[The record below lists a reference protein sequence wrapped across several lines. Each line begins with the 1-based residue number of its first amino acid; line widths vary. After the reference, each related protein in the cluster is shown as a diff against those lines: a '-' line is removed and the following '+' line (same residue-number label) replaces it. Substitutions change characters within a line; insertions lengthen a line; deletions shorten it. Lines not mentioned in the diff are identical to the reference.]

1 MEIRA
6 KKEFLVNIAF
16 ISAVI
21 FLGFLG
27 FKLLFSYCMPFV
39 LAFIIAFSVQAP
51 ASKLSKKV
59 PLKKPVLSG
68 ILSAVVFVAAVGFVI
83 LVLSLVIKNSDSLLK
98 GIGNLFGNFSRMLSF
113 FKEKISLSL
122 GKSNP
127 EISKVIDSMTVD
139 FSDNIG
145 EKLSALVTSFA
156 GGLIK
161 HLPNFIFSF
170 IIALVAAFYIAKDFE
185 ILKKFYYNFFGENVF
200 EKTVKIKNIL
210 TTNVLKMGKGYL
222 ILLSITFF
230 ELFVGFLLLGIDNAL
245 LLSLIIAFVDLL
257 PVFGTGTVLLP
268 WGILKLVMGESIGV
282 GIIILYVIITVA
294 RNFLEP
300 KIIGNQI
307 GINPLFTLFAM
318 FLGLKLLGVI
328 GLILFPIG
336 FIVVIK
342 YYKQ

>member
-16 ISAVI
+16 VSAV
-21 FLGFLG
+21 FLLGFVA
-27 FKLLFSYCMPFV
+27 FKILFSYCLPFV

-51 ASKLSKKV
+51 ATKLSKKI

-68 ILSAVVFVAAVGFVI
+68 MLSAIVFLVAVGIVVLILSC
-83 LVLSLVIKNSDSLLK
+83 VIKNSDSLLK
-98 GIGNLFGNFSRMLSF
+98 GFAKLFRNFSDMLSF
-113 FKEKISLSL
+113 LREKISLSI

-145 EKLSALVTSFA
+145 EKLSSLVTRLA
-156 GGLIK
+156 GGLIT

-185 ILKKFYYNFFGENVF
+185 ILKKFYFNFFGEGVF
-200 EKTVKIKNIL
+200 SKTVKIKNIF
-210 TTNVLKMGKGYL
+210 TENVLKIAKGYL

-230 ELFVGFLLLGIDNAL
+230 ELFFGFLVLGIDDAL
-245 LLSLIIAFVDLL
+245 LLSGIIALVDLL

-268 WGILKLVMGESIGV
+268 WGILKLIMGQSIGA
-282 GIIILYVIITVA
+282 GIIVLYVIITVV

-300 KIIGNQI
+300 KIIGKQI

-318 FLGLKLLGVI
+318 FLGLKLLGFI

-336 FIVVIK
+336 LIVLIK